1 MLRLWRRRRAAE
13 CIGVSADVPSAPVD
27 PAHSGFSIRCT
38 DDDGNLIWPDNPD
51 EIPAWWHER
60 DAWLTAH
67 GLPPLAYKTRREMEN
82 AVSILVER
90 LECRRESR
98 LVGPYSPD
106 VAASR
111 FVSALRASSPGEVL
125 EYNAAELSAAYAD
138 YCADSNIIP
147 THIDQVKAVM
157 AVMPGIDRQKS
168 RSMIE
173 GKRRQIVC
181 WLIQPIDIYDDVHDG
196 DGVDEVD
203 LADTFDE
210 PVRLAA

>member
-13 CIGVSADVPSAPVD
+13 IVDVAADVPSAPID

-38 DDDGNLIWPDNPD
+38 DDDGNLIWPDDPD

-60 DAWLTAH
+60 DAWLSAN
-67 GLPPLAYKTRREMEN
+67 GLPPLAYKTRREMEH
-82 AVSILVER
+82 ALSIIVEQ

-138 YCADSNIIP
+138 YCADNNIAP

-157 AVMPGIDRQKS
+157 ALMPGVDRQKS
-168 RSMIE
+168 RSMVE

-181 WLIQPIDIYDDVHDG
+181 WLIQPLDAYDDVDEIDG
-196 DGVDEVD
+196 DYEVD

-210 PVRLAA
+210 PMRLAA